1 MQRTKAPKA
10 SALAQYIRADRHLID
25 PSKGLT
31 AANLKS
37 STAIAKELEMTQ
49 PYVSKMI
56 REKHPE
62 VAAVATTRDPQH
74 IRKVKLP
81 EFVRYISTGGHLR
94 DPALGDADLHNIRTH
109 TEIMADLGLG
119 SWTVTR
125 WIRDLYPALAQRIY
139 TRSLFQ
145 DSRYAAMLAALVER
159 ARRASLMIPTPE
171 GA

>member
-1 MQRTKAPKA
+1 MTERSAPKA
-10 SALAQYIRADRHLID
+10 EALAQYIRDGRHLID
-25 PSKGLT
+25 PSQGLT
-31 AANLKS
+31 ATNLKS
-37 STAIAKELEMTQ
+37 STLIAKELEMTQ
-49 PYVSKMI
+49 PHVSKTI
-56 REKHPE
+56 RERHPE
-62 VAAVATTRDPQH
+62 VAAVAAMRDPEH
-74 IRKVKLP
+74 IRRVKLP

-145 DSRYAAMLAALVER
+145 DSRYAAMLAVLVER